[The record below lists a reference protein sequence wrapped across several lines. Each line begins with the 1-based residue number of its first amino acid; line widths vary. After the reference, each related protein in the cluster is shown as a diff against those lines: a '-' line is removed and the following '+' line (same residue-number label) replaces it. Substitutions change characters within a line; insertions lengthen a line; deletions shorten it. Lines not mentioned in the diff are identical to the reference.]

1 MRLSR
6 LAIASPAAQR
16 LQAAAAAA
24 GRGRAHAGAAEPKLG
39 PNPDRSNPRRARASS
54 ATAVHAPHRGT
65 LRARASVLLASA
77 ATAPSVR
84 PIAGAVAGAAGFW
97 SSASAE
103 GFAQREGDAPTPLP
117 PRFAWE
123 DVDWADA
130 AALAELCSFLSEHYV
145 GFDVTSDFV
154 RWVLE
159 RPGAPAVSVGV
170 RHAQRG
176 LVAYAAAMPTVRPA
190 RPGRPAPPRPAPPL
204 SSRFDPMQRV
214 LVRGEE
220 AGAVEGT
227 LLAVHSALRGKR
239 LAPVLFRELR
249 RRLVSSR
256 GGTPPPRPAPPR
268 PAPPRQCSSPSISSP
283 SELPRPAPSRPATP
297 IPPPPP
303 PHPTLPPP
311 NPPRPAPP
319 SPRPAPPSSVPPRPH
334 RPAPSHPVFLQ
345 ASPRPVL
352 IVVRRAPVASSA
364 VAMAATAA
372 LLPGPAFSVRLLRVR
387 GLQAASAPGAPAAD
401 DSAAWGLR
409 EMTEDDVPGAA
420 RLAARALGAVR
431 VAPALHRP
439 EEARHALVPRPGL
452 LFFVSFYV
460 YSLRGGGAR
469 VASQWHLLPGSRTPA
484 ALVAAALVLA
494 RRAGADIY
502 EGYPLVPP
510 GAPWRHVAL
519 LFL

>member
-39 PNPDRSNPRRARASS
+39 PNPDRSR
-54 ATAVHAPHRGT
+54 TRGE
-65 LRARASVLLASA
+65 LEPAQLL
-77 ATAPSVR
+77 P
-84 PIAGAVAGAAGFW
+84 
-97 SSASAE
+97 
-103 GFAQREGDAPTPLP
+103 REGDAPTPLP

-190 RPGRPAPPRPAPPL
+190 RPGARPARPAPPL

-220 AGAVEGT
+220 AGRWRGRCWPSTRRCA
-227 LLAVHSALRGKR
+227 ASASRPSSSASSAAASSPPGGY
-239 LAPVLFRELR
+239 APA
-249 RRLVSSR
+249 
-256 GGTPPPRPAPPR
+256 RPAPPR
-268 PAPPRQCSSPSISSP
+268 P
-283 SELPRPAPSRPATP
+283 PRPASAPARRYLAPASCPVPPRPV
-297 IPPPPP
+297 PPRRSASTP
-303 PHPTLPPP
+303 PHPTPPP
-311 NPPRPAPP
+311 PTPSSRPAI
-319 SPRPAPPSSVPPRPH
+319 AT
-334 RPAPSHPVFLQ
+334 ACAAKL
-345 ASPRPVL
+345 L
-352 IVVRRAPVASSA
+352 ASSA

-452 LFFVSFYV
+452 LFSYV
-460 YSLRGGGAR
+460 ADGPGPGDISDL
-469 VASQWHLLPGSRTPA
+469 WHLLPGSRTPA

-502 EGYPLVPP
+502 EGVPVGAARGALEACGAREEGVPLHYYLYASPP
-510 GAPWRHVAL
+510 WATLAPEDVAL